1 MNVNKSSIEQ
11 YWKDDFAP
19 LQSAGKIILHELR
32 EDEAEGDVHRRIVS
46 NGTHSYFL
54 SETAFKHVQSSPLP
68 QQLDEEVRKV
78 QHSLEM
84 GIFAE
89 GKLAWMIVDHKLFL
103 WSVEVEQDFMNLEV
117 QSGQTIVSV
126 GLAPPKK
133 GVFKETIEWC
143 LIVTTLDEVLLFALQ
158 RYNGSF
164 RLVRTHYNISTHSIP
179 SVSVCGLP
187 DGRIF
192 MGGCDGSLS
201 EFAYDSLTYGMHHKK
216 TPEQS
221 LSDFYDGSTSTAII
235 NSTNNVTTQVFTG
248 GKRALASALYERP
261 KKCRKLD
268 HSTNGFKALARTVV
282 PGWFLKIP
290 SALFG
295 SEKMGSLDKIVHD
308 EERKCLYTLSKR
320 GFINSYDLRDN
331 KIVFKAS
338 LDCVQISR
346 QYLSAVARGHM
357 FVTSSSIEFAGG
369 GVAAQAGLG
378 GMEGARSILKL
389 ADPGNS
395 VDSRMLTP
403 IEIYV
408 LPRSESSRLTLLAIT
423 AGGLRYYI
431 TSLSSSLD
439 KSNLAPSNK
448 MTLCHIRAPPPIDPR
463 TGSCEGSFDE
473 DMPGSRTPR
482 VFSETVV
489 DAAAYSG
496 GHMFLALKK
505 GEQTSSDSADEIG
518 NIVLGTNTDLVAR
531 KITKKDDVVLR
542 ELPGGLTE
550 TVSVPSALFGGRI
563 YNACAFRTTQNS
575 SVMKLMLN
583 SQTPSDGELSNDL
596 APPFYP
602 RVARKGEKN
611 KYDGKSPKTSKVMGR
626 SAALVKSTGTKVSG
640 SLVAMQVMS
649 NFFLS
654 RPLSYGLKLN
664 NSLRQSANYSR
675 QPQYRLSARYGTSGF
690 SVAPNGKVRTAVS
703 VPRSRKSN
711 KSARLSPWLQR
722 PAMIPLSD
730 ISLGHLLPCTTTVVA
745 SLGGLHYFK
754 SSTILESL
762 SEILMAAGSHLET
775 DAGVIAFYNNYGA
788 KQFSTMCLTLG
799 LGCGPAKG
807 NSSMSEEL
815 KRRAKAAAF
824 KLGGRP
830 KVTKK
835 EGFENESNEAI
846 VVENVDEP
854 LIPNGY
860 EFSQSF
866 LSAGLT
872 SILSRLLRPIW
883 FKPAVVVTEGPRE
896 NLPAKVELL
905 LDEVTLA
912 DLRSPIFG
920 LKMLMKDKFQ
930 KAVQTVPGVR
940 KSDSS
945 QMEIDGTNVLTQSM
959 QFRGT
964 LRLQS
969 TASGSLS
976 QEEADVAA
984 RLVEERN
991 IHSMF
996 RLLSRVVQLL
1006 DLLSLLRRAQM
1017 MPDLPE
1023 VEWGSLHGLT
1033 ISQLVESRG
1042 GQERVESLLNSLVSS
1057 SSSTGYT
1064 NVIPTADSDAI
1075 AKSLA
1080 NECYLYFS
1088 PGSRY
1093 AYLGFRAAKEAL
1105 RCSDDSARKSACV
1118 KQCVEK
1124 FLTAA
1129 SFWTNAQLITG
1140 RLMHSA
1146 EIETYTEKAHVALRY
1161 DSPLARA
1168 AEILL
1173 KLQQYVAIIDICSIT
1188 ASNFDGKNNS
1198 SALTDAATVSY
1209 PWENMLYHNR
1219 KPSIVSSNE
1228 DAKNGRNEM
1237 PSSSIVLRT
1246 SVTSQ
1251 DAVSTCNAIILYN
1264 LLIVLNGPSS
1274 EQSKRMMVSAC
1285 AASSD
1290 KHFLKLFF
1298 QNLIDTK
1305 HQSILLKIDSPEL
1318 EKWLK
1323 NNKDHELMW
1332 QYYVAQRKHVKAGE
1346 LMWEKATEVN
1356 EYSLQERIRCLERS
1370 KGSYASAIAA
1380 VNNRL
1385 NEDNTNPEEIRNKS
1399 NLVGEYLDIARLQL
1413 QTLNEIISLELTE
1426 KLPED
1431 KLMKMEKTLLHV
1443 SDLYNDYAA
1452 ELNLFGMCL
1461 RIMLSCRHDEAA
1473 TIERIWKSI
1482 VCQEIL
1488 PCATKSEATYNFL
1501 QNLLNGSLVDERIVL
1516 LSEGDAGSLPLFESG
1531 EWLERLR
1538 EEVEALGKDLIGK
1551 GADYI
1556 CPVEFLVSIFEG
1568 LRHALQQGSDSS
1580 PWPLDIFT
1588 RIKAPYSDLLDAY
1601 GSIIERDQVSLMGG
1615 ADPYRR
1621 YLSLKSVV
1629 ELLEKWVSL
1638 SFSGEGQNNRAYQEL
1653 SNAIVSSSLLNEI
1666 GAFESSLDGLG
1677 EEKDE
1682 IRARLNSVKQRVKR
1696 M

>member
-1 MNVNKSSIEQ
+1 MNVNKSSLDL
-11 YWKDDFAP
+11 YWKDDFVA
-19 LQSAGKIILHELR
+19 LESAGKIILHELR

-46 NGTHSYFL
+46 NGNHSYFL
-54 SETAFKHVQSSPLP
+54 SETAFQHVQSIPLP
-68 QQLDEEVRKV
+68 RQLDEEVRKV
-78 QHSLEM
+78 KHSLEM

-89 GKLAWMIVDHKLFL
+89 ESFAWMIVDHKLFL
-103 WSVEVEQDFMNLEV
+103 WSVDVELDFMNLEI

-158 RYNGSF
+158 KHDGGF
-164 RLVRTHYNISTHSIP
+164 RLVRTHYNVSTDSIP

-201 EFAYDSLTYGMHHKK
+201 EFAYESPSNGTSHRK
-216 TPEQS
+216 TQEQA
-221 LSDFYDGSTSTAII
+221 LNGFYDGSSTSMPII
-235 NSTNNVTTQVFTG
+235 NSTHNATTQFFTG

-268 HSTNGFKALARTVV
+268 HSANGFKALARTVV
-282 PGWFLKIP
+282 PGWFMKIP

-320 GFINSYDLRDN
+320 GFISAYDLRDN
-331 KIVFKAS
+331 KIAFKAS

-357 FVTSSSIEFAGG
+357 FVSSSSIEFAGG
-369 GVAAQAGLG
+369 GAAAQAGLG

-395 VDSRMLTP
+395 GKSGILTP
-403 IEIYV
+403 IEIHV

-423 AGGLRYYI
+423 AGGLRYYL

-448 MTLCHIRAPPPIDPR
+448 MTVCHIRAPPPIDPM

-473 DMPGSRTPR
+473 DIPGSRTPR

-505 GEQTSSDSADEIG
+505 AEQTNSASAGELG
-518 NIVLGTNTDLVAR
+518 NVVIGTNTDLVAR
-531 KITKKDDVVLR
+531 KVTKKDDVVLR

-550 TVSVPSALFGGRI
+550 SVSVPSALFGGRI
-563 YNACAFRTTQNS
+563 YSACANRTAHNS

-583 SQTPSDGELSNDL
+583 SQTPSDSELSNDL

-602 RVARKGEKN
+602 RVARKEEEKEYN
-611 KYDGKSPKTSKVMGR
+611 GKSPKSSRIVGR
-626 SAALVKSTGTKVSG
+626 STALVQSTGTKVSG
-640 SLVAMQVMS
+640 SLVLMQVMS

-664 NSLRQSANYSR
+664 SSLRRSANYSR
-675 QPQYRLSARYGTSGF
+675 HPLYRLSARYGTSGF
-690 SVAPNGKVRTAVS
+690 SFTASGKVRSDVS

-722 PAMIPLSD
+722 PAVIPLSD
-730 ISLGHLLPCTTTVVA
+730 ISLSHLFPCTTTIVA
-745 SLGGLHYFK
+745 SLGGLHFFR
-754 SSTILESL
+754 SGTILQSL
-762 SEILMAAGSHLET
+762 SEVLMAAGPHLDS

-788 KQFSTMCLTLG
+788 KQFCTMCLTLG

-835 EGFENESNEAI
+835 EGFENELNEAI
-846 VVENVDEP
+846 VVENADEP
-854 LIPNGY
+854 LIPNSY

-883 FKPAVVVTEGPRE
+883 FKPAVVVTEGPKE
-896 NLPAKVELL
+896 NFPAKVELL
-905 LDEVTLA
+905 LDEATLA
-912 DLRSPIFG
+912 DVRSPLFA

-930 KAVQTVPGVR
+930 KAVEAVPGVR
-940 KSDSS
+940 NLDSS

-964 LRLQS
+964 LRLHN

-976 QEEADVAA
+976 QEDAEVTAH
-984 RLVEERN
+984 LVEERN

-996 RLLSRVVQLL
+996 RLLSRVIQLL
-1006 DLLSLLRRAQM
+1006 DLLSLLRRAQVM
-1017 MPDLPE
+1017 SDLPE

-1033 ISQLVESRG
+1033 ISQLVQSRG
-1042 GQERVESLLNSLVSS
+1042 GQERVDSLLNSLVSS
-1057 SSSTGYT
+1057 SSSPSYT

-1080 NECYLYFS
+1080 TECYLYFS

-1105 RCSDDSARKSACV
+1105 RCLDDSARRSACI
-1118 KQCVEK
+1118 KHSVEK

-1129 SFWTNAQLITG
+1129 SYWTNAQLITG
-1140 RLMHSA
+1140 RLMHSG

-1168 AEILL
+1168 ASILL
-1173 KLQQYVAIIDICSIT
+1173 KLEEYVAIVDICSIT
-1188 ASNFDGKNNS
+1188 ASNFNGKHNS
-1198 SALTDAATVSY
+1198 TALTDSATVFY

-1228 DAKNGRNEM
+1228 DSNHGRNGM
-1237 PSSSIVLRT
+1237 SSNSIVVGT
-1246 SVTSQ
+1246 SVTPQ
-1251 DAVSTCNAIILYN
+1251 DAVLTCNAIILYN
-1264 LLIVLNGPSS
+1264 VLIVLNGPSS
-1274 EQSKRMMVSAC
+1274 EQSKKMMVSAC

-1290 KHFLKLFF
+1290 KDFLRAFF

-1318 EKWLK
+1318 ERWLK

-1332 QYYVAQRKHVKAGE
+1332 QYYVAQKKIYEGWRTNVGKSYQNERKLFSRGE
-1346 LMWEKATEVN
+1346 
-1356 EYSLQERIRCLERS
+1356 
-1370 KGSYASAIAA
+1370 
-1380 VNNRL
+1380 
-1385 NEDNTNPEEIRNKS
+1385 NP
-1399 NLVGEYLDIARLQL
+1399 
-1413 QTLNEIISLELTE
+1413 
-1426 KLPED
+1426 
-1431 KLMKMEKTLLHV
+1431 
-1443 SDLYNDYAA
+1443 
-1452 ELNLFGMCL
+1452 LFG
-1461 RIMLSCRHDEAA
+1461 
-1473 TIERIWKSI
+1473 T
-1482 VCQEIL
+1482 
-1488 PCATKSEATYNFL
+1488 SEKFL
-1501 QNLLNGSLVDERIVL
+1501 
-1516 LSEGDAGSLPLFESG
+1516 
-1531 EWLERLR
+1531 
-1538 EEVEALGKDLIGK
+1538 
-1551 GADYI
+1551 
-1556 CPVEFLVSIFEG
+1556 
-1568 LRHALQQGSDSS
+1568 
-1580 PWPLDIFT
+1580 
-1588 RIKAPYSDLLDAY
+1588 
-1601 GSIIERDQVSLMGG
+1601 
-1615 ADPYRR
+1615 
-1621 YLSLKSVV
+1621 
-1629 ELLEKWVSL
+1629 
-1638 SFSGEGQNNRAYQEL
+1638 
-1653 SNAIVSSSLLNEI
+1653 
-1666 GAFESSLDGLG
+1666 
-1677 EEKDE
+1677 
-1682 IRARLNSVKQRVKR
+1682 
-1696 M
+1696 